1 MIKRP
6 MDINDDEIRVISPA
20 GAVQPEE
27 KPGNRGKG
35 RTLLIFVVVAVLV
48 VLSAIILYIVLGKT
62 DADKDKVV
70 VLAEPT
76 VSISKESAPMD
87 VDTDKGFVEVCD
99 TVVDGNGLIFLMP
112 HDAVPVLAIGEEVL
126 SDTTSVLVAQ
136 AADIRADNGRIA
148 GSFVMNGDLIS
159 KGEAKAGFCAIVDG
173 HISIGVADATPM
185 LEQSIESNGY
195 FFRQYPL
202 VVGGQII
209 ENKPKGRAL
218 RKALVEKDG
227 IIGIVLSKE
236 RLTFHDFSQALV
248 DAGVRNAIYLVGST
262 SPGYYRDAEG
272 RVIRFGEE
280 EHRGDEYVNFIVWK

>member
-20 GAVQPEE
+20 GAMQPEE
-27 KPGNRGKG
+27 KPGKNRRG
-35 RTLLIFVVVAVLV
+35 RTLMICIAVAFLM
-48 VLSAIILYIVLGKT
+48 VLSAVILYIVLGKT
-62 DADKDKVV
+62 DVDKDKEE
-70 VLAEPT
+70 VLVQPVA
-76 VSISKESAPMD
+76 SAIDREVPSD
-87 VDTDKGFVEVCD
+87 GDKGFVEVCD
-99 TVVDGNGLIFLMP
+99 TVVDGKRLIFLTP